1 MSAFDRAV
9 SLGREAEGAA
19 PQDSQ
24 RLHGEAH
31 AAFKQLLRETT
42 DLGFK
47 RELRVL
53 IDYHAKRKS
62 APLSA
67 PPSFSSVAVST
78 PRSSST
84 GLYSPLTHKPPPVL
98 PLPPPPRTLL
108 SVLVACEEMQRF
120 EEEFINLVPRPPP
133 PFPVRPEPDGNGE
146 DNEDGFYEV
155 SKLDL
160 SSKHRAA
167 QPAPLPSRET
177 QQARNRM
184 QYYMTMERE
193 QLKRKTEEY
202 WTLAGIVRIASQEL
216 DKALAKQQ
224 VEVNLLQEK
233 IKEERLHRQI
243 AEAKLAELHR
253 AYPASSS
260 SSSTATVSSFGV

>member
-9 SLGREAEGAA
+9 RLGREAEAAA
-19 PQDSQ
+19 PQESQ
-24 RLHGEAH
+24 RLHAEAH
-31 AAFKQLLRETT
+31 AAFKQLLGETT
-42 DLGFK
+42 DVHFK

-53 IDYHAKRKS
+53 IDYHARRK
-62 APLSA
+62 AA
-67 PPSFSSVAVST
+67 RSSVVPPT
-78 PRSSST
+78 PNPAA
-84 GLYSPLTHKPPPVL
+84 GLYSPLTQKPPRAPAPPAPSV
-98 PLPPPPRTLL
+98 PPPPRALL

-133 PFPVRPEPDGNGE
+133 PFPVRPESGDHGG

-160 SSKHRAA
+160 SSKRHPASA
-167 QPAPLPSRET
+167 QPASAQPSREA
-177 QQARNRM
+177 QHARNRL
-184 QYYMTMERE
+184 QYYMAMERE

-233 IKEERLHRQI
+233 IKEERRHRHI

-253 AYPASSS
+253 AYPSLSS
-260 SSSTATVSSFGV
+260 TVSSFGV